1 MAPKVR
7 ISELKGP
14 KGPSSYLKVSERER
28 PQSQLIMNHKIAI
41 LLATYNGAKYI
52 REQLDSL
59 FQQSCGDFH
68 LYIRDD
74 GSKDDTLKIVEQFH
88 GMFPDRVTILKDSQK
103 HRGAAKS
110 FMYLLENVDSE
121 YYMFCDQD
129 DIWLP
134 TKVEKTFAR
143 MKEIEGTETS
153 QSETAGNA
161 AGTANAVETAPIL
174 VATDLK
180 VVDEQLSPIKDSFNV
195 DLKIDVFRKHPE
207 LICVRHVVT
216 GCTMMFNRAAKEA
229 SLPMSPRATMHDEWV
244 ALCVHFKGGI
254 ISILDEA
261 TILYRQHTSNT
272 LGAEQASKGF
282 FARAL
287 ARAGQKQ
294 FFQVAK
300 LLHKDF
306 GLSYFKFLMYK
317 ILYSW
322 F

>member
-1 MAPKVR
+1 M
-7 ISELKGP
+7 EQNN
-14 KGPSSYLKVSERER
+14 Y
-28 PQSQLIMNHKIAI
+28 NIAV
-41 LLATYNGAKYI
+41 LLATYNGGKYI
-52 REQLDSL
+52 WEQLESL
-59 FQQSCGDFH
+59 FQQSCKQFH
-68 LYIRDD
+68 LYVRDD
-74 GSKDDTLKIVEQFH
+74 GSSDDTMEIVEEFRQKYSN
-88 GMFPDRVTILKDSQK
+88 RITILEDSQK

-134 TKVEKTFAR
+134 EKIEKTFAR
-143 MKEIEGTETS
+143 MKE
-153 QSETAGNA
+153 
-161 AGTANAVETAPIL
+161 VETADAGKAAGHRTAAKNVPVL
-174 VATDLK
+174 VATDLR
-180 VVDEQLSPIKDSFNV
+180 VVDEHLSPIKESFNE
-195 DLKIDVFRKHPE
+195 DSKIDVFRKHPE

-216 GCTMMFNRAAKEA
+216 GCTMMFNRAAKLA
-229 SLPMSPRATMHDEWV
+229 ALPMSPRATMHDEWV
-244 ALCVHFKGGI
+244 ALCVHFKGGV
-254 ISILDEA
+254 ISILDDS

-272 LGAEQASKGF
+272 LGAEQARKGF
-282 FARAL
+282 FARAI

-306 GLSYFKFLMYK
+306 GLSYLKFLMYK

>member
-59 FQQSCGDFH
+59 FLQSCGDFH

-74 GSKDDTLKIVEQFH
+74 GSKDDTLKIVEEYRQKFS
-88 GMFPDRVTILKDSQK
+88 DRITVLEDSQK
-103 HRGAAKS
+103 HKGAAKS
-110 FMYLLENVDSE
+110 FMTLLQEVDSD

-134 TKVEKTFAR
+134 TKVEKTLAR
-143 MKEIEGTETS
+143 MKEFEGT
-153 QSETAGNA
+153 
-161 AGTANAVETAPIL
+161 APVL

-180 VVDEQLSPIKDSFNV
+180 VVDEQLSPIKDSFNA

-244 ALCVHFKGGI
+244 ALSVHFKGGT

-306 GLSYFKFLMYK
+306 GLSYLKFLMYK

>member
-1 MAPKVR
+1 M
-7 ISELKGP
+7 E
-14 KGPSSYLKVSERER
+14 
-28 PQSQLIMNHKIAI
+28 QNNHKIAI

-68 LYIRDD
+68 LYVHDD
-74 GSKDDTLKIVEQFH
+74 GSTDDTLKIIEEYRQKYS
-88 GMFPDRVTILKDSQK
+88 DRVTVLEDSQK
-103 HRGAAKS
+103 HKGAARS
-110 FMYLLENVDSE
+110 FMTLLQEVDSD

-129 DIWLP
+129 DIWLSN
-134 TKVEKTFAR
+134 KVELTLAR
-143 MKEIEGTETS
+143 MKEIEGTTR
-153 QSETAGNA
+153 NA
-161 AGTANAVETAPIL
+161 AGTAPVV

-180 VVDEQLSPIKDSFNV
+180 VVDEQLTPIKDSFNA
-195 DLKIDVFRKHPE
+195 DLKIDVFRKHSE

-216 GCTMMFNRAAKEA
+216 GCTMMFNRAAKEV
-229 SLPMSPRATMHDEWV
+229 SLPISPRATMHDEWV
-244 ALCVHFKGGI
+244 ALCVHFNGGI

-261 TILYRQHTSNT
+261 TMLYRQHTSNT
-272 LGAEQASKGF
+272 LGANQASKGF
-282 FARAL
+282 FERAI

-306 GLSYFKFLMYK
+306 GLPYHKFLMYK

>member
-1 MAPKVR
+1 MSPRPCQGRLLETNNK
-7 ISELKGP
+7 SM
-14 KGPSSYLKVSERER
+14 ER
-28 PQSQLIMNHKIAI
+28 NNYKIAI
-41 LLATYNGAKYI
+41 LLATYNGGKYI
-52 REQLDSL
+52 WEQLESL
-59 FQQSCGDFH
+59 FQQSCKLFH
-68 LYIRDD
+68 LYVRDD
-74 GSKDDTLKIVEQFH
+74 GSTDDTMKIIEQFH
-88 GMFPDRVTILKDSQK
+88 EMYPDRVTILKDSQK

-134 TKVEKTFAR
+134 EKIEKTFAQ
-143 MKEIEGTETS
+143 MKDIEAES
-153 QSETAGNA
+153 VRK
-161 AGTANAVETAPIL
+161 GTAAKKIPIL
-174 VATDLK
+174 VATDLG
-180 VVDEQLSPIKDSFNV
+180 VVDEQLNLISPSFNK

-216 GCTMMFNRAAKEA
+216 GCTMMFNRATKQA

-244 ALCVHFKGGI
+244 ALCVHFKGGV
-254 ISILDEA
+254 ISIIDDSP
-261 TILYRQHTSNT
+261 ILYRQHTSNT
-272 LGAEQASKGF
+272 LGAEQARKGF
-282 FARAL
+282 FARAT
-287 ARAGQKQ
+287 AHAGQRQ

-306 GLSYFKFLMYK
+306 GLSYLKFLMYK

>member
-1 MAPKVR
+1 MLR
-7 ISELKGP
+7 NN
-14 KGPSSYLKVSERER
+14 Y
-28 PQSQLIMNHKIAI
+28 KIAV
-41 LLATYNGAKYI
+41 LLATYNGGKYI

-59 FQQSCGDFH
+59 FQQSCDQFH
-68 LYIRDD
+68 LYVRDD
-74 GSKDDTLKIVEQFH
+74 GSSDDTIKIVEEFRQKYS
-88 GMFPDRVTILKDSQK
+88 DRITILEDSQK

-129 DIWLP
+129 DIWMLE
-134 TKVEKTFAR
+134 KIEKTLAR
-143 MKEIEGTETS
+143 MKEVEKVIAD
-153 QSETAGNA
+153 AGNTA
-161 AGTANAVETAPIL
+161 QVNGTAAMSGSAAKNVPIL
-174 VATDLK
+174 VATDLG
-180 VVDEQLSPIKDSFNV
+180 VVDEQLNLLSESFNK

-282 FARAL
+282 FTRAI

-300 LLHKDF
+300 LLHEDF
-306 GLSYFKFLMYK
+306 GLPYLKFLMYK

>member
-1 MAPKVR
+1 MDPRVAR
-7 ISELKGP
+7 MT
-14 KGPSSYLKVSERER
+14 
-28 PQSQLIMNHKIAI
+28 QQLHIPYHTTNYTMSHQIAI

-59 FQQSCGDFH
+59 FQQSCDDFH

-74 GSKDDTLKIVEQFH
+74 GSKDDTLKIVEEYRQKFS
-88 GMFPDRVTILKDSQK
+88 DRITVLEDSQK
-103 HRGAAKS
+103 HKGAAKS
-110 FMYLLENVDSE
+110 FMTLLQEADSD

-134 TKVEKTFAR
+134 TKVEKTLAR
-143 MKEIEGTETS
+143 MKEIEGT
-153 QSETAGNA
+153 
-161 AGTANAVETAPIL
+161 APVL

-180 VVDEQLSPIKDSFNV
+180 VVDEQLSPIKDSFNA

-244 ALCVHFKGGI
+244 ALSVHFKGGI
-254 ISILDEA
+254 ISILDET

-272 LGAEQASKGF
+272 LGANQASKGF
-282 FARAL
+282 FERAT

-306 GLSYFKFLMYK
+306 GLPYHKFLMYK

>member
-1 MAPKVR
+1 M
-7 ISELKGP
+7 
-14 KGPSSYLKVSERER
+14 ER
-28 PQSQLIMNHKIAI
+28 NNYKIAI

-52 REQLDSL
+52 REQLESL
-59 FQQSCGDFH
+59 FQQSCSDFH
-68 LYIRDD
+68 LYVRDD
-74 GSKDDTLKIVEQFH
+74 GSTDDTMKIIGQFH
-88 GMFPDRVTILKDSQK
+88 EMYPDRVTILKDSQK

-134 TKVEKTFAR
+134 EKIEKTFAQ
-143 MKEIEGTETS
+143 MKDIEAE
-153 QSETAGNA
+153 NVRK
-161 AGTANAVETAPIL
+161 GTAAKKIPIL
-174 VATDLK
+174 VATDLG
-180 VVDEQLSPIKDSFNV
+180 VVDEQLNLISPSFNK

-216 GCTMMFNRAAKEA
+216 GCTMMFNRAAKQA

-244 ALCVHFKGGI
+244 ALCVHFKGGV
-254 ISILDEA
+254 ISIIDDSP
-261 TILYRQHTSNT
+261 ILYRQHTSNT

-282 FARAL
+282 FARAV

-306 GLSYFKFLMYK
+306 GLSYLKFLMYK

>member
-1 MAPKVR
+1 M
-7 ISELKGP
+7 
-14 KGPSSYLKVSERER
+14 ERNA
-28 PQSQLIMNHKIAI
+28 QQIAI
-41 LLATYNGAKYI
+41 LLATYNGGKYI
-52 REQLDSL
+52 WEQLESL
-59 FQQSCGDFH
+59 FQQSCCDFH
-68 LYIRDD
+68 LYVRDD
-74 GSKDDTLKIVEQFH
+74 GSTDDTMKIIGQFH
-88 GMFPDRVTILKDSQK
+88 EMYPDRVTILKDSQK

-134 TKVEKTFAR
+134 EKIEKTFAR
-143 MKEIEGTETS
+143 MKEVEKAIAD
-153 QSETAGNA
+153 AGNTA
-161 AGTANAVETAPIL
+161 QVNGTAAMSGSAAKNVPIL
-174 VATDLK
+174 VATDLG
-180 VVDEQLSPIKDSFNV
+180 VVDEQLNLLSESFNK

-216 GCTMMFNRAAKEA
+216 GCTMMFNRAAKIA

-254 ISILDEA
+254 ISILDDA

-282 FARAL
+282 FARAV

-306 GLSYFKFLMYK
+306 GLSYLRFLLYK

>member
-1 MAPKVR
+1 MLR
-7 ISELKGP
+7 NN
-14 KGPSSYLKVSERER
+14 Y
-28 PQSQLIMNHKIAI
+28 KIAV
-41 LLATYNGAKYI
+41 LLATYNGGKYI

-59 FQQSCGDFH
+59 FQQSCKQFH
-68 LYIRDD
+68 LYVRDD
-74 GSKDDTLKIVEQFH
+74 GSSDDTMKIVGQFRE
-88 GMFPDRVTILKDSQK
+88 MYPDRVTILKDSQK

-134 TKVEKTFAR
+134 EKIEKTFAR
-143 MKEIEGTETS
+143 MKEAEGT
-153 QSETAGNA
+153 
-161 AGTANAVETAPIL
+161 APVL
-174 VATDLK
+174 VATDLR
-180 VVDEQLSPIKDSFNV
+180 VVDEQLSPIKESFNE

-216 GCTMMFNRAAKEA
+216 GCTMMFNRAAKEV

-244 ALCVHFKGGI
+244 ALCVHFKGGV
-254 ISILDEA
+254 ISILDDA

-272 LGAEQASKGF
+272 LGAEQARKGF
-282 FARAL
+282 FARAI

-306 GLSYFKFLMYK
+306 GLSYLKFLMYK

>member
-1 MAPKVR
+1 MK
-7 ISELKGP
+7 E
-14 KGPSSYLKVSERER
+14 
-28 PQSQLIMNHKIAI
+28 
-41 LLATYNGAKYI
+41 
-52 REQLDSL
+52 
-59 FQQSCGDFH
+59 
-68 LYIRDD
+68 
-74 GSKDDTLKIVEQFH
+74 
-88 GMFPDRVTILKDSQK
+88 
-103 HRGAAKS
+103 
-110 FMYLLENVDSE
+110 
-121 YYMFCDQD
+121 
-129 DIWLP
+129 
-134 TKVEKTFAR
+134 VEKVITD
-143 MKEIEGTETS
+143 
-153 QSETAGNA
+153 AGNTAQVNGSA
-161 AGTANAVETAPIL
+161 AMSGSAEKNVPIL
-174 VATDLK
+174 VATDLG
-180 VVDEQLSPIKDSFNV
+180 VVDEQLNLLSESFNK

-216 GCTMMFNRAAKEA
+216 GCTMMFNRAAKLA

-254 ISILDEA
+254 ISILDDA

-282 FARAL
+282 FARAV

-306 GLSYFKFLMYK
+306 GLSYLRFLLYK

>member
-1 MAPKVR
+1 M
-7 ISELKGP
+7 
-14 KGPSSYLKVSERER
+14 ER
-28 PQSQLIMNHKIAI
+28 NNYKIAI

-52 REQLDSL
+52 REQLESL
-59 FQQSCGDFH
+59 FQQSCSDFH
-68 LYIRDD
+68 LYVRDD
-74 GSKDDTLKIVEQFH
+74 GSTDDTMKIIGQFH
-88 GMFPDRVTILKDSQK
+88 EMYPDRVTILKDSQK

-134 TKVEKTFAR
+134 EKIEKTFAR
-143 MKEIEGTETS
+143 MKEIEAES
-153 QSETAGNA
+153 VRK
-161 AGTANAVETAPIL
+161 GTAEKNVPIL
-174 VATDLK
+174 VATDLG
-180 VVDEQLSPIKDSFNV
+180 VVDEQLNLISPSFNK

-216 GCTMMFNRAAKEA
+216 GCTMMFNRATKQAA
-229 SLPMSPRATMHDEWV
+229 LPMSPRATMHDEWV
-244 ALCVHFKGGI
+244 ALCVHFKGGV
-254 ISILDEA
+254 ISIIDDSP
-261 TILYRQHTSNT
+261 ILYRQHTGNT
-272 LGAEQASKGF
+272 LGAEQARKGF
-282 FARAL
+282 FARAI

-306 GLSYFKFLMYK
+306 GLSYLKFLMYK

>member
-1 MAPKVR
+1 MDPRVAR
-7 ISELKGP
+7 MT
-14 KGPSSYLKVSERER
+14 
-28 PQSQLIMNHKIAI
+28 QQLHIPYHTTNYSMSHQIAI

-74 GSKDDTLKIVEQFH
+74 GSKDDTLKIVEEYRQKYSN
-88 GMFPDRVTILKDSQK
+88 RVTVLEDSQK
-103 HRGAAKS
+103 HKGAAKS
-110 FMYLLENVDSE
+110 FMTLLQEVDSD

-143 MKEIEGTETS
+143 MQEIEGAA
-153 QSETAGNA
+153 QN
-161 AGTANAVETAPIL
+161 AGTANAVGNAPVL

-180 VVDEQLSPIKDSFNV
+180 VVDENLQPLKNSFNA

-244 ALCVHFKGGI
+244 ALSVHFKGGI

-306 GLSYFKFLMYK
+306 GLPYLKFLMYK

>member
-1 MAPKVR
+1 M
-7 ISELKGP
+7 
-14 KGPSSYLKVSERER
+14 ER
-28 PQSQLIMNHKIAI
+28 NNYKIAI

-52 REQLDSL
+52 REQLESL
-59 FQQSCGDFH
+59 FQQSCSDFH
-68 LYIRDD
+68 LYVRDD
-74 GSKDDTLKIVEQFH
+74 GSTDDTMKIIGQFH
-88 GMFPDRVTILKDSQK
+88 EMYPDRVTILKDSQK

-134 TKVEKTFAR
+134 EKIEKTFAQ
-143 MKEIEGTETS
+143 MKDIEAES
-153 QSETAGNA
+153 VRK
-161 AGTANAVETAPIL
+161 GTAAKKMPIL
-174 VATDLK
+174 VATDLGI
-180 VVDEQLSPIKDSFNV
+180 VDEQLNLISPSFNK

-216 GCTMMFNRAAKEA
+216 GCTMMFNHAAKQA

-244 ALCVHFKGGI
+244 ALCVHFKGGV
-254 ISILDEA
+254 ISIIDDSP
-261 TILYRQHTSNT
+261 ILYRQHTSNT

-282 FARAL
+282 FARAV

-306 GLSYFKFLMYK
+306 GLSYLKFLMYK

>member
-1 MAPKVR
+1 MDPRVAR
-7 ISELKGP
+7 MT
-14 KGPSSYLKVSERER
+14 
-28 PQSQLIMNHKIAI
+28 QQLHIPYHTTNYTMSHQIAI

-74 GSKDDTLKIVEQFH
+74 GSKDDTQKIVEEYRQKFS
-88 GMFPDRVTILKDSQK
+88 DRITVLEDSQK
-103 HRGAAKS
+103 HKGAAKS
-110 FMYLLENVDSE
+110 FMTLLQEVDSD

-129 DIWLP
+129 DIWQP
-134 TKVEKTFAR
+134 NKVELTLAR
-143 MKEIEGTETS
+143 MKEIEGTA
-153 QSETAGNA
+153 QNA
-161 AGTANAVETAPIL
+161 AGTAHVNETAGKAAGTAGNAVGTAPVL

-180 VVDEQLSPIKDSFNV
+180 VVDEQLFPIKDSFNA

-229 SLPMSPRATMHDEWV
+229 ALPMSPRATMHDEWV
-244 ALCVHFKGGI
+244 ALCVHFKGGV

-261 TILYRQHTSNT
+261 TMLYRQHTSNT
-272 LGAEQASKGF
+272 LGADQASKGF
-282 FARAL
+282 FARAI

-306 GLSYFKFLMYK
+306 GLSYLKFLMYK

>member
-1 MAPKVR
+1 M
-7 ISELKGP
+7 
-14 KGPSSYLKVSERER
+14 ER
-28 PQSQLIMNHKIAI
+28 NNYKIAI

-52 REQLDSL
+52 REQLESL
-59 FQQSCGDFH
+59 FQQSCNEFH
-68 LYIRDD
+68 LYVRDD
-74 GSKDDTLKIVEQFH
+74 GSSDDTMKIVGQFRE
-88 GMFPDRVTILKDSQK
+88 MYPDRVTILKDSQK

-134 TKVEKTFAR
+134 EKIEKTFAR
-143 MKEIEGTETS
+143 MKEIEAE
-153 QSETAGNA
+153 NVRK
-161 AGTANAVETAPIL
+161 GTAAKKIPIL
-174 VATDLK
+174 VATDLG
-180 VVDEQLSPIKDSFNV
+180 VVDEQLNLISPSFNK

-216 GCTMMFNRAAKEA
+216 GCTMMFNRAAKQA

-244 ALCVHFKGGI
+244 ALCVHFKGGV
-254 ISILDEA
+254 ISIIDDSP
-261 TILYRQHTSNT
+261 ILYRQHTSNT
-272 LGAEQASKGF
+272 LGAEQARKGF
-282 FARAL
+282 FARAT
-287 ARAGQKQ
+287 ARAGQRQ

-306 GLSYFKFLMYK
+306 GLSYLKFLMYK

>member
-1 MAPKVR
+1 MSPRPCQGRLLETNNK
-7 ISELKGP
+7 SM
-14 KGPSSYLKVSERER
+14 ER
-28 PQSQLIMNHKIAI
+28 NNYKIAI

-52 REQLDSL
+52 REQLESL
-59 FQQSCGDFH
+59 FQQSCNEFH
-68 LYIRDD
+68 LYVRDD
-74 GSKDDTLKIVEQFH
+74 GSSDDTMKIVGQFRE
-88 GMFPDRVTILKDSQK
+88 MYPDRVTILKDSQK

-134 TKVEKTFAR
+134 EKIEKTFAR
-143 MKEIEGTETS
+143 MKEVEKAIAD
-153 QSETAGNA
+153 AGNTA
-161 AGTANAVETAPIL
+161 QVNGTAAMSGSAAKNVPIL
-174 VATDLK
+174 VATDLG
-180 VVDEQLSPIKDSFNV
+180 VVDEQLNLLSESFNK

-216 GCTMMFNRAAKEA
+216 GCTMMFNRAAKIA

-254 ISILDEA
+254 ISILDDA

-282 FARAL
+282 FARAV

-306 GLSYFKFLMYK
+306 GLSYLKFLMYK

>member
-1 MAPKVR
+1 M
-7 ISELKGP
+7 EHNN
-14 KGPSSYLKVSERER
+14 YD
-28 PQSQLIMNHKIAI
+28 IAV
-41 LLATYNGAKYI
+41 LLATYNGGKYI

-59 FQQSCGDFH
+59 FQQSCKQFH
-68 LYIRDD
+68 LYVRDD
-74 GSKDDTLKIVEQFH
+74 GSSDDTMKIVEEFRLKY
-88 GMFPDRVTILKDSQK
+88 PDRITILEDSQK

-134 TKVEKTFAR
+134 EKIEKTLAR
-143 MKEIEGTETS
+143 MKEVEAADAGK
-153 QSETAGNA
+153 TAQVS
-161 AGTANAVETAPIL
+161 GTAVMGGTAEKNVPVL

-180 VVDEQLSPIKDSFNV
+180 VVDEQLSPIKESFNE

-244 ALCVHFKGGI
+244 ALSVHFKGGI

-306 GLSYFKFLMYK
+306 GLPYLKFLMYK

>member
-1 MAPKVR
+1 
-7 ISELKGP
+7 
-14 KGPSSYLKVSERER
+14 
-28 PQSQLIMNHKIAI
+28 MNHKIAI

-74 GSKDDTLKIVEQFH
+74 GSKDDTLKIVEEYRQKFS
-88 GMFPDRVTILKDSQK
+88 DRITVLEDSQK
-103 HRGAAKS
+103 HKGAAKS
-110 FMYLLENVDSE
+110 FMQLLQEVDAD

-143 MKEIEGTETS
+143 MKEIEGTA
-153 QSETAGNA
+153 QN
-161 AGTANAVETAPIL
+161 AGTANAVGTAPVL

-180 VVDEQLSPIKDSFNV
+180 VVDENLQPLKDSFNA

-229 SLPMSPRATMHDEWV
+229 SLPMSPHATMHDEWV
-244 ALCVHFKGGI
+244 ALSVHFKGGI

-300 LLHKDF
+300 LLHNDF
-306 GLSYFKFLMYK
+306 GLSYLKFLMYK

>member
-1 MAPKVR
+1 M
-7 ISELKGP
+7 
-14 KGPSSYLKVSERER
+14 ER
-28 PQSQLIMNHKIAI
+28 NNYKIAI
-41 LLATYNGAKYI
+41 LLATYNGGKYI
-52 REQLDSL
+52 WEQLESL
-59 FQQSCGDFH
+59 FQQSCNEFH
-68 LYIRDD
+68 LYVRDD
-74 GSKDDTLKIVEQFH
+74 GSSDDTMKIVGQFRE
-88 GMFPDRVTILKDSQK
+88 MYPDRVTILKDSQK

-129 DIWLP
+129 DIWMLE
-134 TKVEKTFAR
+134 KIEKTLAR
-143 MKEIEGTETS
+143 MKEVEKVITD
-153 QSETAGNA
+153 AGNTAQVNGSA
-161 AGTANAVETAPIL
+161 AMSGSAEKNVPIL
-174 VATDLK
+174 VATDLG
-180 VVDEQLSPIKDSFNV
+180 VVDEQLNLLSESFNK

-216 GCTMMFNRAAKEA
+216 GCTMMFNRAAKLA

-254 ISILDEA
+254 ISILDDA

-282 FARAL
+282 FARAV

-306 GLSYFKFLMYK
+306 GLSYLRFLLYK

>member
-1 MAPKVR
+1 M
-7 ISELKGP
+7 EHNN
-14 KGPSSYLKVSERER
+14 
-28 PQSQLIMNHKIAI
+28 QKIAI

-68 LYIRDD
+68 LYVRDD
-74 GSKDDTLKIVEQFH
+74 GSTDDTLKIIEEYRQKYS
-88 GMFPDRVTILKDSQK
+88 DRVTVLEDSQK
-103 HRGAAKS
+103 HKGAARS
-110 FMYLLENVDSE
+110 FMTLLQEVDSD

-134 TKVEKTFAR
+134 NKVELTLAR
-143 MKEIEGTETS
+143 MKEIEGTT
-153 QSETAGNA
+153 GNA
-161 AGTANAVETAPIL
+161 AGTAPVV

-180 VVDEQLSPIKDSFNV
+180 VVDEQLTPIKDSFNA
-195 DLKIDVFRKHPE
+195 DLKIDVFRKHSE

-229 SLPMSPRATMHDEWV
+229 SLPISPRATMHDEWV
-244 ALCVHFKGGI
+244 ALCVHFNGGI

-261 TILYRQHTSNT
+261 TMLYRQHTSNT
-272 LGAEQASKGF
+272 LGANQASKGF
-282 FARAL
+282 FERAI

-306 GLSYFKFLMYK
+306 GLPYHKFLMYK

>member
-1 MAPKVR
+1 MIRVWGRGRLLTRK
-7 ISELKGP
+7 SKNTMEHNN
-14 KGPSSYLKVSERER
+14 Y
-28 PQSQLIMNHKIAI
+28 KIAV
-41 LLATYNGAKYI
+41 LLATYNGGKYI
-52 REQLDSL
+52 WEQLESL
-59 FQQSCGDFH
+59 FQQSCNEFH
-68 LYIRDD
+68 LYVRDD
-74 GSKDDTLKIVEQFH
+74 GSSDDTMKIVGQFRE
-88 GMFPDRVTILKDSQK
+88 MYPDRVTILKDSQK

-134 TKVEKTFAR
+134 EKIEKTFAR
-143 MKEIEGTETS
+143 MKEIETEYAKKV
-153 QSETAGNA
+153 TAA
-161 AGTANAVETAPIL
+161 KKVPIL
-174 VATDLK
+174 VATDLG
-180 VVDEQLSPIKDSFNV
+180 VVDEQLNLLSYSFNK

-216 GCTMMFNRAAKEA
+216 GCTMMFNRAAKLA
-229 SLPMSPRATMHDEWV
+229 ALPMSPRATMHDEWV
-244 ALCVHFKGGI
+244 ALCVHFKGGV
-254 ISILDEA
+254 ISILDDS

-272 LGAEQASKGF
+272 LGAEQARKGF
-282 FARAL
+282 FARAI

-306 GLSYFKFLMYK
+306 GLSYLKFLMYK

>member
-1 MAPKVR
+1 
-7 ISELKGP
+7 
-14 KGPSSYLKVSERER
+14 
-28 PQSQLIMNHKIAI
+28 MNHKIAI

-59 FQQSCGDFH
+59 FQQSCGNFH

-74 GSKDDTLKIVEQFH
+74 GSKDDTLKIVEEYRQKFS
-88 GMFPDRVTILKDSQK
+88 DRITVLEDSQK
-103 HRGAAKS
+103 HKGAAKS
-110 FMYLLENVDSE
+110 FMTLLQEVDSD

-134 TKVEKTFAR
+134 EKIEKTLAQ
-143 MKEIEGTETS
+143 MKEIETEY
-153 QSETAGNA
+153 AKK
-161 AGTANAVETAPIL
+161 GTAAKKVPIL
-174 VATDLK
+174 VATDLG
-180 VVDEQLSPIKDSFNV
+180 VVDEQLNLLSESFNK
-195 DLKIDVFRKHPE
+195 DLKIDIFRKHPE

-216 GCTMMFNRAAKEA
+216 GCTMMFNRAAKLA
-229 SLPMSPRATMHDEWV
+229 ALPMSPRATMHDEWV
-244 ALCVHFKGGI
+244 ALCVHFKGGV
-254 ISILDEA
+254 ISILDDA

-272 LGAEQASKGF
+272 LGAEQARKGF
-282 FARAL
+282 FARAI

-300 LLHKDF
+300 LLHNDF
-306 GLSYFKFLMYK
+306 GLSYLKFLMYK

>member
-1 MAPKVR
+1 M
-7 ISELKGP
+7 
-14 KGPSSYLKVSERER
+14 ER
-28 PQSQLIMNHKIAI
+28 NNYKIAV
-41 LLATYNGAKYI
+41 LLATYNGGKYI
-52 REQLDSL
+52 KEQLESL
-59 FQQSCGDFH
+59 FQQSCKQFH
-68 LYIRDD
+68 LYVRDD
-74 GSKDDTLKIVEQFH
+74 GSSDDTMKIVEEFRQKY
-88 GMFPDRVTILKDSQK
+88 PDKITILEDSQK

-134 TKVEKTFAR
+134 EKIEKTYAR
-143 MKEIEGTETS
+143 MKEIETATL
-153 QSETAGNA
+153 SETAAHVKGN
-161 AGTANAVETAPIL
+161 APIL
-174 VATDLK
+174 VATDLR
-180 VVDEQLSPIKDSFNV
+180 VVDEQLSPIKESFNE

-216 GCTMMFNRAAKEA
+216 GCTMMFNRAAKEV
-229 SLPMSPRATMHDEWV
+229 SLPMSLRATMHDEWV
-244 ALCVHFKGGI
+244 ALCVHFKGGV
-254 ISILDEA
+254 ISILDNA

-272 LGAEQASKGF
+272 LGAEQARKGF
-282 FARAL
+282 FARAI
-287 ARAGQKQ
+287 ARTGQKQ

-306 GLSYFKFLMYK
+306 GLSYLKFLMYK

>member
-1 MAPKVR
+1 MT
-7 ISELKGP
+7 
-14 KGPSSYLKVSERER
+14 
-28 PQSQLIMNHKIAI
+28 HKIAI

-59 FQQSCGDFH
+59 FQQSYDDFH
-68 LYIRDD
+68 LYVRDD
-74 GSKDDTLKIVEQFH
+74 GSTDNTLDIIKEYCQE
-88 GMFPDRVTILKDSQK
+88 FPGRITVLDDSQK
-103 HRGAAKS
+103 HKGAAKS
-110 FMYLLENVDSE
+110 FMQMLEEIDSN

-134 TKVEKTFAR
+134 NKIEKTFTR
-143 MKEIEGTETS
+143 MKEVEGPFPT
-153 QSETAGNA
+153 
-161 AGTANAVETAPIL
+161 L

-180 VVDEQLSPIKDSFNV
+180 VVDEQLNPIKNSFNA

-244 ALCVHFKGGI
+244 ALCVHFKNGI
-254 ISILDEA
+254 ISILDDA
-261 TILYRQHTSNT
+261 TILYRQHTKNT
-272 LGAEQASKGF
+272 LGANQATKGF
-282 FARAL
+282 FERAI

-294 FFQVAK
+294 FFQVAT

-306 GLSYFKFLMYK
+306 GLSYLRFLMYK

>member
-1 MAPKVR
+1 M
-7 ISELKGP
+7 EHNN
-14 KGPSSYLKVSERER
+14 YD
-28 PQSQLIMNHKIAI
+28 IAV
-41 LLATYNGAKYI
+41 LLATYNGGKYI

-59 FQQSCGDFH
+59 FQQYCDQFH
-68 LYIRDD
+68 LYVRDD
-74 GSKDDTLKIVEQFH
+74 GSSDDTIKIVEEFRQKH
-88 GMFPDRVTILKDSQK
+88 PDRITILEDLQK

-134 TKVEKTFAR
+134 EKIEKTFAR
-143 MKEIEGTETS
+143 MKD
-153 QSETAGNA
+153 ETAAKNEP
-161 AGTANAVETAPIL
+161 VL

-180 VVDEQLSPIKDSFNV
+180 VVDEQLSPIKDSFNE

-216 GCTMMFNRAAKEA
+216 GCTMMFNRAAKLA
-229 SLPMSPRATMHDEWV
+229 ALPMSPRATMHDEWV
-244 ALCVHFKGGI
+244 ALCIHFKGGV
-254 ISILDEA
+254 ISILDDA
-261 TILYRQHTSNT
+261 TILYRQHKSNT

-282 FARAL
+282 FARAI

-306 GLSYFKFLMYK
+306 GLSYLKFLMYK

>member
-1 MAPKVR
+1 
-7 ISELKGP
+7 
-14 KGPSSYLKVSERER
+14 
-28 PQSQLIMNHKIAI
+28 MNNNYKIAV
-41 LLATYNGAKYI
+41 LLATYNGGKYI
-52 REQLDSL
+52 WEQLESL
-59 FQQSCGDFH
+59 FQQSCKQFH
-68 LYIRDD
+68 LYVRDD
-74 GSKDDTLKIVEQFH
+74 GSSDDTMKIVEEFRQKN
-88 GMFPDRVTILKDSQK
+88 PDKITILEDSQK

-134 TKVEKTFAR
+134 EKIEKTFAR
-143 MKEIEGTETS
+143 MKEVEAADAGK
-153 QSETAGNA
+153 TAQVS
-161 AGTANAVETAPIL
+161 GTAIMGGTAEKNVPVL
-174 VATDLK
+174 VATDLR
-180 VVDEQLSPIKDSFNV
+180 VVDEQLSPIKASFNE

-216 GCTMMFNRAAKEA
+216 GCTMMFNRAAKLA
-229 SLPMSPRATMHDEWV
+229 ALPMSPRATMHDEWV
-244 ALCVHFKGGI
+244 ALCVHFKGGV
-254 ISILDEA
+254 ISILDDS

-272 LGAEQASKGF
+272 LGAEQARKGF
-282 FARAL
+282 FARAI

-306 GLSYFKFLMYK
+306 GLSYLKFLMYK

>member
-1 MAPKVR
+1 M
-7 ISELKGP
+7 EHN
-14 KGPSSYLKVSERER
+14 
-28 PQSQLIMNHKIAI
+28 NHKIAI

-68 LYIRDD
+68 LYVRDD
-74 GSKDDTLKIVEQFH
+74 GSTDDTLKIVEEYRQKYS
-88 GMFPDRVTILKDSQK
+88 DRITVLEDSQK
-103 HRGAAKS
+103 HKGAAKS
-110 FMYLLENVDSE
+110 FMTLLQEVDSD

-134 TKVEKTFAR
+134 NKVELTFAR
-143 MKEIEGTETS
+143 MKEIEGT
-153 QSETAGNA
+153 AGKA
-161 AGTANAVETAPIL
+161 TGTAPAL

-180 VVDEQLSPIKDSFNV
+180 VVDEQLSPIKDSFNA

-216 GCTMMFNRAAKEA
+216 GCTMMFNRATKEA

-261 TILYRQHTSNT
+261 TMHYRQHTSNT

-282 FARAL
+282 FARAI

-300 LLHKDF
+300 LLHEDF
-306 GLSYFKFLMYK
+306 GLPYLKFLMYK

>member
-1 MAPKVR
+1 MIKNN
-7 ISELKGP
+7 
-14 KGPSSYLKVSERER
+14 Y
-28 PQSQLIMNHKIAI
+28 KIAV
-41 LLATYNGAKYI
+41 LLATYNGGKYI
-52 REQLDSL
+52 REQLESL
-59 FQQSCGDFH
+59 FQQSCDCFH
-68 LYIRDD
+68 LYVRDD
-74 GSKDDTLKIVEQFH
+74 GSSDDTMKIVEEFCQRY
-88 GMFPDRVTILKDSQK
+88 PDKVTILEDSQK

-134 TKVEKTFAR
+134 EKVEKTFAR
-143 MKEIEGTETS
+143 MKDAEKVIADDGTRC
-153 QSETAGNA
+153 SETTEKN
-161 AGTANAVETAPIL
+161 APIL

-180 VVDEQLSPIKDSFNV
+180 VVDEHLNILKESFNA

-216 GCTMMFNRAAKEA
+216 GCTMMFNRAAKLV

-244 ALCVHFKGGI
+244 ALCIHFKGGV
-254 ISILDEA
+254 ISILDDS
-261 TILYRQHTSNT
+261 TILYRQHTDNT
-272 LGAEQASKGF
+272 LGAEQARKGF
-282 FARAL
+282 FARAI

-306 GLSYFKFLMYK
+306 GLSYPRFLLYK

>member
-1 MAPKVR
+1 M
-7 ISELKGP
+7 
-14 KGPSSYLKVSERER
+14 ER
-28 PQSQLIMNHKIAI
+28 NNYKIAI

-52 REQLDSL
+52 REQLESL
-59 FQQSCGDFH
+59 FQQSCSDFH
-68 LYIRDD
+68 LYVRDD
-74 GSKDDTLKIVEQFH
+74 GSSDDTMKIVGQFH
-88 GMFPDRVTILKDSQK
+88 EMYPDRVTILKDSQK

-134 TKVEKTFAR
+134 EKIEKTFAQ
-143 MKEIEGTETS
+143 MKDIEAES
-153 QSETAGNA
+153 VRK
-161 AGTANAVETAPIL
+161 GTAAKKIPIL
-174 VATDLK
+174 VATDLG
-180 VVDEQLSPIKDSFNV
+180 VVDEQLNLISPSFNK

-216 GCTMMFNRAAKEA
+216 GCTMMFNRATKQA

-244 ALCVHFKGGI
+244 ALCVHFKGGV
-254 ISILDEA
+254 ISIIDDSP
-261 TILYRQHTSNT
+261 ILYRQHTSNT
-272 LGAEQASKGF
+272 LGAEQARKGF
-282 FARAL
+282 FKRAV

-306 GLSYFKFLMYK
+306 GLSYLKFLMYK

>member
-1 MAPKVR
+1 MEQNNY
-7 ISELKGP
+7 S
-14 KGPSSYLKVSERER
+14 
-28 PQSQLIMNHKIAI
+28 IAI
-41 LLATYNGAKYI
+41 LLATYNGGKYI

-59 FQQSCGDFH
+59 FQQSCDCFH
-68 LYIRDD
+68 LYVRDD
-74 GSKDDTLKIVEQFH
+74 GSSDDTMKIVEQFH
-88 GMFPDRVTILKDSQK
+88 EMFPDKVTILKDSQK

-129 DIWLP
+129 DIWMLE
-134 TKVEKTFAR
+134 KIEKTLAR
-143 MKEIEGTETS
+143 MKEVEKAIAD
-153 QSETAGNA
+153 AGNTA
-161 AGTANAVETAPIL
+161 QVNGTAAMSGSAAKNVPIL
-174 VATDLK
+174 VATDLG
-180 VVDEQLSPIKDSFNV
+180 VVDEQLNLLSESFNK

-216 GCTMMFNRAAKEA
+216 GCTMMFNHAAKIA

-244 ALCVHFKGGI
+244 TLCVHFKGGI
-254 ISILDEA
+254 ISILDDA

-282 FARAL
+282 FARAV

-306 GLSYFKFLMYK
+306 GLSYLRFLLYK

>member
-1 MAPKVR
+1 M
-7 ISELKGP
+7 
-14 KGPSSYLKVSERER
+14 ER
-28 PQSQLIMNHKIAI
+28 NNYKIAV
-41 LLATYNGAKYI
+41 LLATYNGGKYI
-52 REQLDSL
+52 WEQLESL
-59 FQQSCGDFH
+59 FQQSCKQFH
-68 LYIRDD
+68 LYVRDD
-74 GSKDDTLKIVEQFH
+74 GSSDDTMKIVEQFH
-88 GMFPDRVTILKDSQK
+88 GMFPERVTILKDSQK

-134 TKVEKTFAR
+134 EKIEKTFAR
-143 MKEIEGTETS
+143 MKD
-153 QSETAGNA
+153 ETAAKN
-161 AGTANAVETAPIL
+161 VPVL

-180 VVDEQLSPIKDSFNV
+180 VVDEQLSPIKDSFNE

-216 GCTMMFNRAAKEA
+216 GCTMMFNRAAKLA
-229 SLPMSPRATMHDEWV
+229 ALPMSPRATMHDEWV
-244 ALCVHFKGGI
+244 ALCVHFKGGV
-254 ISILDEA
+254 ISILDDS

-272 LGAEQASKGF
+272 LGAEQARKGF
-282 FARAL
+282 FARAI

-306 GLSYFKFLMYK
+306 GLSYLKFLMYK

>member
-1 MAPKVR
+1 M
-7 ISELKGP
+7 
-14 KGPSSYLKVSERER
+14 ER
-28 PQSQLIMNHKIAI
+28 NNYKIAV
-41 LLATYNGAKYI
+41 LLATYNGGKYI
-52 REQLDSL
+52 KEQLESL
-59 FQQSCGDFH
+59 FQQSCKQFH
-68 LYIRDD
+68 LYVRDD
-74 GSKDDTLKIVEQFH
+74 GSSDDTMKIVEEFRQKY
-88 GMFPDRVTILKDSQK
+88 PDKITILEDSQK

-134 TKVEKTFAR
+134 EKIEKTYAR
-143 MKEIEGTETS
+143 MKEIEGS
-153 QSETAGNA
+153 
-161 AGTANAVETAPIL
+161 APIL
-174 VATDLK
+174 VATDLR
-180 VVDEQLSPIKDSFNV
+180 VVDKQLSPIKESFNE

-216 GCTMMFNRAAKEA
+216 GCTMMFNHAAKQA

-244 ALCVHFKGGI
+244 ALCVHFKGGVI
-254 ISILDEA
+254 TILDDA
-261 TILYRQHTSNT
+261 TMLYRQHTSNT
-272 LGAEQASKGF
+272 LGADQARKGF
-282 FARAL
+282 FARAI

-306 GLSYFKFLMYK
+306 GLSYLKFLMYK

>member
-1 MAPKVR
+1 
-7 ISELKGP
+7 
-14 KGPSSYLKVSERER
+14 
-28 PQSQLIMNHKIAI
+28 MNHKIAI

-59 FQQSCGDFH
+59 FQQSCDQFH

-74 GSKDDTLKIVEQFH
+74 GSKDDTLKIVEEYRQKFS
-88 GMFPDRVTILKDSQK
+88 DRITVLEDSQK
-103 HRGAAKS
+103 HKGAAKS
-110 FMYLLENVDSE
+110 FMTLLQEVDSD

-134 TKVEKTFAR
+134 EKIEKTLAQ
-143 MKEIEGTETS
+143 MKEIEK
-153 QSETAGNA
+153 AVANA
-161 AGTANAVETAPIL
+161 PKEVMDGTAAKNVPIL
-174 VATDLK
+174 VATDLG
-180 VVDEQLSPIKDSFNV
+180 VVDEQLNLLSESFNK

-216 GCTMMFNRAAKEA
+216 GCTMMFNRAAKLA
-229 SLPMSPRATMHDEWV
+229 ALPMSPRATMHDEWV
-244 ALCVHFKGGI
+244 ALCVHFKGGV
-254 ISILDEA
+254 ISILDDA

-272 LGAEQASKGF
+272 LGAEQARKGF
-282 FARAL
+282 FARAI

-300 LLHKDF
+300 LLHNDF
-306 GLSYFKFLMYK
+306 GLSYLKFFMYK